1 MIVAVTIAIP
11 SRANTPPPPPPKKKK
26 KKKNWDFNVIR
37 TYGLCVSA
45 SVLYPTE
52 L

>member
-1 MIVAVTIAIP
+1 MIVAVAIAIP
-11 SRANTPPPPPPKKKK
+11 SIANNAPPPPKKK

>member
-1 MIVAVTIAIP
+1 MIVAVAIEIP
-11 SRANTPPPPPPKKKK
+11 SIANNPPPPKKKK
-26 KKKNWDFNVIR
+26 KKKLEFNVIR

-45 SVLYPTE
+45 SMLYPTE

>member
-11 SRANTPPPPPPKKKK
+11 SRANTPPPPPKKK
-26 KKKNWDFNVIR
+26 KKKNWDLNVIR